1 MRLLH
6 HPLRDR
12 LGDHPEDSP
21 PKPAGQSS
29 IYRGGQTSRQPPC
42 RRRTRKAAQLV
53 QWWGDDVAAET
64 SGHLCSC
71 LDPVRLNVAIHDQL
85 LAAVDG
91 KRGIAAADSLCAACV
106 DLLAV
111 DAAAISLVFDGANSG
126 TLGSSGA
133 PARVYDELQ
142 FTLGEGPCLDSV
154 TRRIPIAVVDLADP
168 KEARWPAYGPAM
180 LAHQVRGVYAIPVVV
195 AGEFVGA
202 LDLFRTEPGPISGE
216 DLTRAVAAAE
226 LATIPLLDL
235 LDADLQAA
243 ATDPNSNAW
252 AELNTLTRA
261 EVSQATG
268 MLVAQLG
275 LEPAEALVRLR
286 AHAYASGRSVTDVA
300 RDLLERRLKLD
311 AD

>member
-1 MRLLH
+1 M
-6 HPLRDR
+6 
-12 LGDHPEDSP
+12 
-21 PKPAGQSS
+21 
-29 IYRGGQTSRQPPC
+29 
-42 RRRTRKAAQLV
+42 

-64 SGHLCSC
+64 SGHLGSC
-71 LDPVRLNVAIHDQL
+71 PAPVRLNVAIHEQL

-91 KRGIAAADSLCAACV
+91 RRGIAAADSLCEACV
-106 DLLAV
+106 LLLAV
-111 DAAAISLVFDGANSG
+111 DAAAISLIFDGASSG
-126 TLGSSGA
+126 TLGASGA
-133 PARVYDELQ
+133 PARVYDDLQ

-154 TRRIPIAVVDLADP
+154 TRRIPIVVVDLADP

-180 LAHQVRGVYAIPVVV
+180 LAHQVRGVYAVPIVV

-202 LDLFRTEPGPISGE
+202 LDLFRTQPGPLSGG
-216 DLTRAVAAAE
+216 DLTGAVAAAE
-226 LATIPLLDL
+226 LAAIPLLDL

-268 MLVAQLG
+268 MLVAQLD

-286 AHAYASGRSVTDVA
+286 AHAYASGRTITDVA